1 MSDLFLFGVFP
12 YLAAALAVGGGIYR
26 ARALRST
33 LTARSSQL
41 LEGRLLYWGSVP
53 WHYAIVAILL
63 AHALATV
70 FPSAWA
76 RLLGSP
82 GRLYA
87 IEVLGLALGVLSVLG
102 IGMLLVRRLSL
113 TATTGAMDWAVVLL
127 LAVQAAT
134 GVYIAFALRWG
145 SGWFLHSA
153 APWLAS
159 LARLQPRVDG
169 VAALPLVVKFHA
181 VNAFVLIA
189 LLPLTRLM
197 HLVSFPI
204 SYLWRSPQV
213 VIWQRAPGAKEVA
226 K

>member
-1 MSDLFLFGVFP
+1 VSDLFLFGVFP

-26 ARALRST
+26 ARALRNT
-33 LTARSSQL
+33 FTARSSQL

-53 WHYAIVAILL
+53 WHYAIVSILL
-63 AHALATV
+63 AHVMATV
-70 FPSAWA
+70 VPGPWG

-87 IEVLGLALGVLSVLG
+87 IEVLGLALGILSVLG

-113 TATTGAMDWAVVLL
+113 AATTGAADWAVLLL

-134 GVYIAFALRWG
+134 GVYVAFALRWG

-169 VAALPLVVKFHA
+169 VAALPLVVKVHA
-181 VNAFVLIA
+181 VNAFVLVA

-197 HLVSFPI
+197 HLVSFPV

-213 VIWQRAPGAKEVA
+213 VIWRQPDRWREIR
-226 K
+226 

>member
-1 MSDLFLFGVFP
+1 VSDLFLFGVFP

-26 ARALRST
+26 ARALRNT
-33 LTARSSQL
+33 FTARSSQL

-63 AHALATV
+63 AHVLATV
-70 FPSAWA
+70 LPGPWG

-87 IEVLGLALGVLSVLG
+87 IEVLGLALGALSVLG

-113 TATTGAMDWAVVLL
+113 TATTSAAHWAVLLL
-127 LAVQAAT
+127 LAVQAAS

-145 SGWFLHSA
+145 SAWFLHGA

-159 LARLQPRVDG
+159 LARLQPRIDA
-169 VAALPLVVKFHA
+169 VAALPLIVKVHA

-197 HLVSFPI
+197 HLVSLPI
-204 SYLWRSPQV
+204 SYLWRRPQV
-213 VIWQRAPGAKEVA
+213 VIWQRAPGAREVGR
-226 K
+226 